1 MIKYIL
7 FTITLVL
14 SSGLHGQE
22 AMTLPKAI
30 SMALEN
36 NYGIVIADK
45 FIEIAEN
52 NDTWARAGAAPAVDL
67 TGTFNNLMT
76 KDNNPASFL
85 QGSFY
90 NGSLGASLGANW
102 ILYAGGRVKIVKDQ
116 LELATTRERLDKEV
130 NIHSLVRDIYQ
141 QYYTVIFQQER
152 LEVLRSSYELSKG
165 RLVYEQL
172 KREYGTSNSFSIVQF
187 ENALVVDSINVI
199 TQDQQVEIAKRN
211 LYNTL
216 DVVGAPNYQYLER
229 LSVTD
234 EELDGE
240 SLKAI
245 MSEDNYTL
253 KSLQMVSDLNVLNTK
268 LARAARKP
276 SVSLNGSVGFSENAF
291 KFFADDPMTGQPFD
305 LLFSNRLQGSV
316 GLQASWNLYDG
327 GVRSGDVQNATIQ
340 QDIDLLSIE
349 EAKANL
355 TSQLDLLISNYDNQ
369 RELLKLSD
377 DQIQVSQRNLEMTEE
392 RFKGGQVTSLD
403 FRNVQLQYLN
413 AAFAKVNAIYNM
425 ILTKIEIDF
434 LVGKFE

>member
-67 TGTFNNLMT
+67 TGTFNNSMT